1 MATSAKPSLT
11 LTEGAVM
18 LKQRKRF
25 HKLFWVGETE
35 EIDMAVIVPWVII
48 AVILLVVGIVLIVAA
63 LNGKFSKVWTV
74 VLTVIGLATIGAGT
88 YWFLFLVGLVNS

>member
-1 MATSAKPSLT
+1 
-11 LTEGAVM
+11 
-18 LKQRKRF
+18 
-25 HKLFWVGETE
+25 
-35 EIDMAVIVPWVII
+35 MAVIVPWVII